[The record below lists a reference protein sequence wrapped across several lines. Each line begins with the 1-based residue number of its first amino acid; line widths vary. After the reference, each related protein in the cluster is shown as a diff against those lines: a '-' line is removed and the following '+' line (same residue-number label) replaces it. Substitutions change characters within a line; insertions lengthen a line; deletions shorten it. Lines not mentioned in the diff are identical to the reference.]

1 MVSIVVPVYNAE
13 KYLEDCLISLVD
25 QTYENIEIILVDD
38 GSVDDSGR
46 ICDCWAEKDDRIIV
60 YHKKNEGVSATRN
73 FGIQRARGK
82 FLMFVDADDML
93 VLNAVEYMVKE
104 IIKDEFFLKQK
115 SKSCTKEDL
124 YIANELLETIQAY
137 KEQCVGM
144 AANMIGYLK
153 TMMVVLDENKYLIL
167 INPVIL
173 KTSGKTYQT
182 EEGCLS
188 LQGVRKTQRY
198 ESIKVS
204 YLDQDFKK
212 KIKTFKGYT
221 AQIIQHELDH
231 FEGKII

>member
-1 MVSIVVPVYNAE
+1 
-13 KYLEDCLISLVD
+13 
-25 QTYENIEIILVDD
+25 
-38 GSVDDSGR
+38 
-46 ICDCWAEKDDRIIV
+46 
-60 YHKKNEGVSATRN
+60 
-73 FGIQRARGK
+73 
-82 FLMFVDADDML
+82 
-93 VLNAVEYMVKE
+93 MVKE

-115 SKSCTKEDL
+115 SKSCTKEDT
-124 YIANELLETIQAY
+124 YIAQELLETIQAY
-137 KEQCVGM
+137 KDQCVGM
-144 AANMIGYLK
+144 AANMIGYQK
-153 TMMVVLDENKYLIL
+153 TMMVVLDEDDYLIL

-173 KTSGKTYQT
+173 KTSNKIYIA

-204 YLDQDFKK
+204 YLDINFKK

>member
-1 MVSIVVPVYNAE
+1 
-13 KYLEDCLISLVD
+13 
-25 QTYENIEIILVDD
+25 
-38 GSVDDSGR
+38 
-46 ICDCWAEKDDRIIV
+46 
-60 YHKKNEGVSATRN
+60 
-73 FGIQRARGK
+73 
-82 FLMFVDADDML
+82 
-93 VLNAVEYMVKE
+93 MVKE

-153 TMMVVLDENKYLIL
+153 TMMVVLDQNKYLIL

-173 KTSGKTYQT
+173 KINGKTYQT

-188 LQGVRKTQRY
+188 LQGVKKTQRY

-212 KIKTFKGYT
+212 KIRTFKGYT

>member
-1 MVSIVVPVYNAE
+1 MSDRFYSFNV
-13 KYLEDCLISLVD
+13 K
-25 QTYENIEIILVDD
+25 ENL
-38 GSVDDSGR
+38 
-46 ICDCWAEKDDRIIV
+46 
-60 YHKKNEGVSATRN
+60 
-73 FGIQRARGK
+73 QQ
-82 FLMFVDADDML
+82 
-93 VLNAVEYMVKE
+93 MVKN
-104 IIKDEFFLKQK
+104 IMRDPLFLSQK
-115 SKSCTKEDL
+115 SEIATKEDL
-124 YIANELLETIQAY
+124 QVGRDLMDTLRAN
-137 KEQCVGM
+137 KERCVGM

>member
-1 MVSIVVPVYNAE
+1 MI
-13 KYLEDCLISLVD
+13 
-25 QTYENIEIILVDD
+25 
-38 GSVDDSGR
+38 
-46 ICDCWAEKDDRIIV
+46 
-60 YHKKNEGVSATRN
+60 
-73 FGIQRARGK
+73 
-82 FLMFVDADDML
+82 
-93 VLNAVEYMVKE
+93 KE

-115 SKSCTKEDL
+115 SKECTKEDT
-124 YIANELLETIQAY
+124 YIAQELLETIQAY
-137 KEQCVGM
+137 KDQCVGM
-144 AANMIGYLK
+144 AANMIGYQK
-153 TMMVVLDENKYLIL
+153 TMMVVLDKDDYLIL

-173 KTSGKTYQT
+173 KTSNKTYIA

-204 YLDQDFKK
+204 YLDINFKK

>member
-1 MVSIVVPVYNAE
+1 
-13 KYLEDCLISLVD
+13 
-25 QTYENIEIILVDD
+25 
-38 GSVDDSGR
+38 
-46 ICDCWAEKDDRIIV
+46 
-60 YHKKNEGVSATRN
+60 
-73 FGIQRARGK
+73 
-82 FLMFVDADDML
+82 
-93 VLNAVEYMVKE
+93 MVKE

-137 KEQCVGM
+137 NEQCVGM

-167 INPVIL
+167 I
-173 KTSGKTYQT
+173 TSGKTYQI